1 MAWRVRSTTQRRGA
15 CQSYLGAAST
25 APPAELD
32 ERLGRLM
39 GERRERLKE
48 DAQSL
53 MRRRRRRMQ
62 LTVLREN
69 LFDSSW

>member
-1 MAWRVRSTTQRRGA
+1 
-15 CQSYLGAAST
+15 
-25 APPAELD
+25 
-32 ERLGRLM
+32 M